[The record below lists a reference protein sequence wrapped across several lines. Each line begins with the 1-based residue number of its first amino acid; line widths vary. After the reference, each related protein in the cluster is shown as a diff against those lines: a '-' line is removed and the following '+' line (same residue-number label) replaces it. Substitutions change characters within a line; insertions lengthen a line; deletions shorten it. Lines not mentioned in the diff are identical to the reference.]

1 MKTGSNLPE
10 RKRVIYPGLNNWK
23 NGKKGWKYCK
33 IVL

>member
-23 NGKKGWKYCK
+23 NGMAFSKFLDK
-33 IVL
+33 